1 MTLPRRRILQ
11 LAVSAAVVLVV
22 LPAAPRLANAQAY
35 PSRPVH
41 LIVPFAPAGASDIIA
56 RIIGPA
62 LSERLGQQIVIEN
75 KAGAGGNIGTEIV
88 TRAAPDGYTLLMVG
102 GFNAINATLYDKLS
116 FSFSRDIAPVA
127 SIARMPNVMEVNPAF
142 PAHTVTEFIAYA
154 KANPDKINFASGG
167 TGSPTHMVGE
177 LFKMM
182 TGIKMVHLPYRG
194 AGPALIDLL
203 GGQVEVM
210 FATLPSSIGYIRGG
224 KLRPLGVTF
233 AARSDAAPDIP
244 TISEFVPG
252 YDAGDWYGIGAPKGT
267 PAEIVDKLNQD
278 INAVLSDPKMKARM
292 ADLGMTV
299 QISRTPADY
308 GTFIADETEK
318 WSKVVKFSGVK
329 PD

>member
-1 MTLPRRRILQ
+1 MTIARRRFLLAVAVAASAALAQ
-11 LAVSAAVVLVV
+11 LAH
-22 LPAAPRLANAQAY
+22 AAPY
-35 PSRPVH
+35 PDRPIH

-75 KAGAGGNIGTEIV
+75 KAGAGGNLGTDTV
-88 TRAAPDGYTLLMVG
+88 VRADGDGYTLLVVG
-102 GFNAINATLYDKLS
+102 GFNAINATLYDKLN
-116 FSFSRDIAPVA
+116 FNFARDIAPVG

-142 PAHTVTEFIAYA
+142 PAHTVPEFIAYA
-154 KANPDKINFASGG
+154 KANPDKVNFASGG

-194 AGPALIDLL
+194 AGPALIDVL
-203 GGQVEVM
+203 GGQVESI

-224 KLRPLGVTF
+224 KLRPLAVTL
-233 AARSDAAPDIP
+233 ARRSDALPEVPVMSD
-244 TISEFVPG
+244 FVPG

-267 PAEIVDKLNQD
+267 PPEIVDRLNREL
-278 INAVLSDPKMKARM
+278 NAVLADPKMKARM

-299 QISRTPADY
+299 QISKTPADY
-308 GTFIADETEK
+308 ASFIAEETEK
-318 WSKVVKFSGVK
+318 WSKVVKFSGAK
-329 PD
+329 PG

>member
-1 MTLPRRRILQ
+1 MTLARRRILQ
-11 LAVSAAVVLVV
+11 LAASVAVSPLV
-22 LPAAPRLANAQAY
+22 LPSVSRIARAQAY

-41 LIVPFAPAGASDIIA
+41 LVVPFAPAGASDIIA
-56 RIIGPA
+56 RIVGPA
-62 LSERLGQQIVIEN
+62 LSERLGQQVVIEN

-88 TRAAPDGYTLLMVG
+88 TRAAPDGYTLLMIG

-116 FSFSRDIAPVA
+116 FVFSRDIAPVA
-127 SIARMPNVMEVNPAF
+127 SIARMPNVMEVNPSF
-142 PAHTVTEFIAYA
+142 PAHTVPEFIAYA

-224 KLRPLGVTF
+224 KLRPLGVTL
-233 AARSDAAPDIP
+233 ASRSDAAPEVP

-252 YDAGDWYGIGAPKGT
+252 YDAGDWYGIGAPRARRPRSSTSSTRIST
-267 PAEIVDKLNQD
+267 PSSPI
-278 INAVLSDPKMKARM
+278 PR
-292 ADLGMTV
+292 
-299 QISRTPADY
+299 
-308 GTFIADETEK
+308 
-318 WSKVVKFSGVK
+318 
-329 PD
+329 

>member
-1 MTLPRRRILQ
+1 MTLARRRILQ
-11 LAVSAAVVLVV
+11 LAAGVAVSPLV
-22 LPAAPRLANAQAY
+22 LPSVSRIARAQAY

-56 RIIGPA
+56 RIVGPA
-62 LSERLGQQIVIEN
+62 LSERLGQQVVIEN

-116 FSFSRDIAPVA
+116 FVFSRDIAPVA
-127 SIARMPNVMEVNPAF
+127 SIARMPNVMEVNPSF
-142 PAHTVTEFIAYA
+142 PAHTVPEFIAYA

-203 GGQVEVM
+203 VGQVEVM

-224 KLRPLGVTF
+224 KLRPLGVTL
-233 AARSDAAPDIP
+233 ASRSDAAPEVP

-278 INAVLSDPKMKARM
+278 INAVLTDPKMKARM

-299 QISRTPADY
+299 QISRTSAEY
-308 GTFIADETEK
+308 RAFIADETEK
-318 WSKVVKFSGVK
+318 WSKVVKFSGAK

>member
-1 MTLPRRRILQ
+1 MTFARRRILQ
-11 LAVSAAVVLVV
+11 LAAGAAVSPFV
-22 LPAAPRLANAQAY
+22 LPFVSRIARAQAY

-56 RIIGPA
+56 RIVGPA

-88 TRAAPDGYTLLMVG
+88 TRAAPDGYTVLMVG

-116 FSFSRDIAPVA
+116 FVFSRDIAPVA
-127 SIARMPNVMEVNPAF
+127 SIARMPNVMEVNPSF
-142 PAHTVTEFIAYA
+142 PAHTVPEFIAYA

-224 KLRPLGVTF
+224 KLRPLGVTL
-233 AARSDAAPDIP
+233 ASRSDAAPEVP

-278 INAVLSDPKMKARM
+278 INAVLTDPKMKARM

-299 QISRTPADY
+299 QISHTSADY
-308 GTFIADETEK
+308 GAFIADETEK
-318 WSKVVKFSGVK
+318 WSKVVKFSGAK

>member
-1 MTLPRRRILQ
+1 MTLARRRILQ
-11 LAVSAAVVLVV
+11 LGASAVVAPLV
-22 LPAAPRLANAQAY
+22 LPAVSRVARAQAY

-56 RIIGPA
+56 RIVGPA

-75 KAGAGGNIGTEIV
+75 KAGAGGNIGTELV
-88 TRAAPDGYTLLMVG
+88 TRAAPDGYTLLMIG

-116 FSFSRDIAPVA
+116 FVFSSDIAPVA
-127 SIARMPNVMEVNPAF
+127 SIARMPNVMEVNPSF
-142 PAHTVTEFIAYA
+142 PARTVPEFIAYA

-224 KLRPLGVTF
+224 KLRPLGVTL
-233 AARSDAAPDIP
+233 ASRSDAAPDVP
-244 TISEFVPG
+244 AISEFVPG
-252 YDAGDWYGIGAPKGT
+252 YDAGDWYGIGAPKNT

-278 INAVLSDPKMKARM
+278 INAVLTDPKMKARM

-299 QISRTPADY
+299 QISRTSVEY
-308 GTFIADETEK
+308 GAFIEDETEK
-318 WSKVVKFSGVK
+318 WSKVVKFSGAK

>member
-1 MTLPRRRILQ
+1 MTLARRRILK
-11 LAVSAAVVLVV
+11 LAAGVAVSPLV
-22 LPAAPRLANAQAY
+22 LPSVSRIARAQAY

-41 LIVPFAPAGASDIIA
+41 LVVPFAPAGASDIIA
-56 RIIGPA
+56 RIVGPA
-62 LSERLGQQIVIEN
+62 LSERLGQQVVIEN

-88 TRAAPDGYTLLMVG
+88 TRAAADGYTLLMVG

-116 FSFSRDIAPVA
+116 FVFSRDIAPVA
-127 SIARMPNVMEVNPAF
+127 SIARMPNVMEVNPSF
-142 PAHTVTEFIAYA
+142 PAHTVPEFIAYA

-224 KLRPLGVTF
+224 KLRPLGVTL
-233 AARSDAAPDIP
+233 ASRSDAAPEVP

-278 INAVLSDPKMKARM
+278 INAVLTDPKMKARM

-299 QISRTPADY
+299 QISRTSADY
-308 GTFIADETEK
+308 GAFIADDTEK
-318 WSKVVKFSGVK
+318 WSKVVKFSGAK

>member
-1 MTLPRRRILQ
+1 MTFARRRILQ
-11 LAVSAAVVLVV
+11 LAAGAAVSPFV
-22 LPAAPRLANAQAY
+22 LPFVSRIARAQAY

-56 RIIGPA
+56 RIVGPA

-88 TRAAPDGYTLLMVG
+88 TRAAPDGYTVLMVG

-116 FSFSRDIAPVA
+116 FVFGRDIAPVA
-127 SIARMPNVMEVNPAF
+127 SIARMPNVMEVNPSF
-142 PAHTVTEFIAYA
+142 PAHTVPEFIAYA

-224 KLRPLGVTF
+224 KLRPLGVTL
-233 AARSDAAPDIP
+233 ASRSDAAPEVP

-278 INAVLSDPKMKARM
+278 INAVLTDPKMKARM

-299 QISRTPADY
+299 QISHTSADY
-308 GTFIADETEK
+308 GAFIADETEK
-318 WSKVVKFSGVK
+318 WSKVVKFSGAK